1 MRPPTAWALCHHF
14 ENPLFEAALE
24 HVVPNPD
31 CFVGSMN
38 REAAVLGW
46 FLVDKIK
53 RSCRRSSGN
62 VLGGVEKPHMSD
74 HVKLY
79 RGEASL
85 LTPEMALYMLR
96 VYTNGGA

>member
-46 FLVDKIK
+46 FIVDKIK
-53 RSCRRSSGN
+53 RS
-62 VLGGVEKPHMSD
+62 
-74 HVKLY
+74 
-79 RGEASL
+79 
-85 LTPEMALYMLR
+85 
-96 VYTNGGA
+96 